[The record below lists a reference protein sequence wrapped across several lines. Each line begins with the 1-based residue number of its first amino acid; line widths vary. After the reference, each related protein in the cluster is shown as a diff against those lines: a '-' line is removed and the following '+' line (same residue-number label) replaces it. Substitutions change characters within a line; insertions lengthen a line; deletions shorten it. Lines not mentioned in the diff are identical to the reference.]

1 MPVLIC
7 IVSAF
12 FWAAF
17 DLTRKLTLEKIS
29 SINLLLIFTI
39 TQLIIFLIWL
49 FFEDF
54 SINLIPY
61 LLPGITL
68 IIIGLFSAL
77 LFLKAI
83 KQSDLSLTIPLLSL
97 SPMFSSLFSFFFL
110 NEQLSNIQ
118 YLGIFL
124 IILGTLILYSK
135 KLTIYEIFKSFKI
148 ILKNS
153 SAKLMVLV
161 SIIWSL
167 TPVLDKICL
176 KNSSV
181 NIHGFIQSL
190 GMITLLI
197 FLFKKD
203 TVQTENTKK
212 NWRIILLTVFIG
224 STATIL
230 QFYAILTNY
239 VPIMESI
246 KRSIGQLSSVF
257 LGKIF
262 FNEEVNKPK
271 VVGVIVLSIGVYFIL
286 GNEVII

>member
-39 TQLIIFLIWL
+39 TQLIIFFIWL

-61 LLPGITL
+61 LLPGVTL

>member
-49 FFEDF
+49 FLEDF
-54 SINLIPY
+54 SINLTPY

-135 KLTIYEIFKSFKI
+135 ELTIYEIIKSFKI

-176 KNSSV
+176 KNSSI
-181 NIHGFIQSL
+181 NIHGFVQSL

-203 TVQTENTKK
+203 KVQTENTKK

-230 QFYAILTNY
+230 QFYAILTNF

-271 VVGVIVLSIGVYFIL
+271 VVGVIVLSIGVYFI
-286 GNEVII
+286 V